1 MPASY
6 THTGIGFADMGQG
19 NLIRGVDNPH
29 YADTG
34 TDPAPRA
41 EILVNKY

>member
-1 MPASY
+1 VAAINA
-6 THTGIGFADMGQG
+6 HAGIGFANFGQG
-19 NLIRGVDNPH
+19 VLIRGVDNPH

-34 TDPAPRA
+34 TDPAPDA